1 MIQLITQYA
10 GFGMFAEIAL
20 ALFFLA
26 FMMILVSTL
35 IRPKSEMQHF
45 ARMALTEDVGPV
57 KTPAGQANAE
67 HGAAQHE

>member
-45 ARMALTEDVGPV
+45 ARMALTEDVGPA
-57 KTPAGQANAE
+57 KTNAE
-67 HGAAQHE
+67 HGATHDE